1 MMKKN
6 TPNLFGF
13 DQAEDT
19 PNGRVIRVSFESGVD
34 AEFDYNVPDKLW
46 PVSIGCRVEVPFGR
60 KNKLKNGFCVA
71 VLDEDDAQKSKT
83 FKLKSVKKVLDETPL
98 LDTQLMELARWIS
111 SYYVCPLGQVLT
123 ALVPAA
129 VKKGA
134 GIKKEKYVYL
144 AVKENTDLKLTSKK
158 QTAIIETLKNSKAFD
173 PDSAVKKDD
182 LLLEA
187 GCKEGVLKTLSRNGF
202 IKIALRNV
210 FRSPPV
216 VPSADSVAKANGKN
230 IALNDDQQKA
240 LGNINSKVNTRTFGV
255 SLLHGVTDSGKTEIY
270 IRAIQN
276 VVENG
281 KSAIVLLPEIALTTQ
296 TIGRFSRR
304 FKNIAVLHSRL
315 TGPQRNSE
323 WQKIKQ
329 GTANVVIGARSA
341 VFAPLDNLGLI
352 VVDEEHE
359 PSYKQDTTPR
369 YHGRDVAIKRSQ
381 ICNAHCLLGSATPS
395 LETLTNCKT
404 KKHFQ
409 CLELPKRVMD
419 LPMPQMQVVDL
430 SDQFTQAGLTL
441 ISPPLESKLRQ
452 VLEKKQQ
459 AILLLNRRGY
469 SSFIYCSSCRHCL
482 NCKNCDVTL
491 TFHKKPQNPHQ
502 QKTILGNHMPSGHAI
517 CHYCLAKTLV
527 PTRCPL
533 CNRKMTMIG
542 LGSQR
547 LEEELNKKFP
557 NARISRVDS
566 DSMQGGDAQKYYD
579 VLSDFASGKTDILA
593 GTQMLAKGLHFPNVT
608 LVGIISADTS
618 LTLPDF
624 RANERTFQLIS
635 QVAGRT
641 GRSTKQGTV
650 IVQTLLPDSPAIQFA
665 LKHDYDGFVT
675 EELTHRKKCNL
686 PPYWRM
692 AMIGLRDPKFDK
704 LTAACNA
711 LRERIDYV
719 ITTNDLHI
727 KVRGPMPATISRI
740 QQYHRMQII
749 LQAANVI
756 PLQKLFAI
764 MRSMSP
770 IKPGVMI
777 TVDIDPINL
786 M

>member
-1 MMKKN
+1 MAKKN

-13 DQAEDT
+13 DPAEDT
-19 PNGRVIRVSFESGVD
+19 PSGRVIRVSFESGVD
-34 AEFDYNVPDKLW
+34 TEFDYNVPDNLW
-46 PVSIGCRVEVPFGR
+46 PVDIGCRVEVPFGR
-60 KNKLKNGFCVA
+60 KNKLENGFCVA

-83 FKLKSVKKVLDETPL
+83 FKLKSVKRVLDETPL
-98 LDTQLMELARWIS
+98 LDTKLMELARWIS
-111 SYYVCPLGQVLT
+111 SYYVCPLGQVL
-123 ALVPAA
+123 AAMVPTA

-144 AVKENTDLKLTSKK
+144 AAKENTELKLTSKK
-158 QTAIIETLKNSKAFD
+158 QTAVVETLKSSKAI
-173 PDSAVKKDD
+173 DSGSAIKKES
-182 LLLEA
+182 LLLQA
-187 GCKEGVLKTLSRNGF
+187 GCKEGVLKTLSRNGV
-202 IKIALRNV
+202 IKIALRDV
-210 FRSPPV
+210 FRSLPV
-216 VPSADSVAKANGKN
+216 VPSATSVAKANGKY
-230 IALNDDQQKA
+230 ITLNNDQQKA
-240 LGNINSKVNTRTFGV
+240 LKSINSKVNSSTFGV

-276 VVENG
+276 AVENG

-329 GTANVVIGARSA
+329 GDADVVIGARSA
-341 VFAPLDNLGLI
+341 VFAPLGNLGLV

-359 PSYKQDTTPR
+359 PSYKQDTAPR
-369 YHGRDVAIKRSQ
+369 YNGRDVAIKRAQ
-381 ICNAHCLLGSATPS
+381 ICGAHCLLGSATPS

-409 CLELPKRVMD
+409 RLELPKRVMD
-419 LPMPQMQVVDL
+419 LPMPQMQLVDL
-430 SDQFTQAGLTL
+430 CDQFTQTGLML
-441 ISPPLESKLRQ
+441 ISSQLESKLCQ
-452 VLEKKQQ
+452 ILEKKQQ

-469 SSFIYCSSCRHCL
+469 SSFIYCPSCHHCL
-482 NCKNCDVTL
+482 SCKNCDVTL
-491 TFHKKPQNPHQ
+491 TFHKKPQKASS
-502 QKTILGNHMPSGHAI
+502 QKTILGDHMSYGHAI

-527 PTRCPL
+527 PKRCPL
-533 CNRKMTMIG
+533 CNHKMTMIG

-557 NARISRVDS
+557 TAKISRIDS

-579 VLSDFASGKTDILA
+579 VLSDFAHGKTDVLA

-618 LTLPDF
+618 LMLPDF
-624 RANERTFQLIS
+624 RANERTYQLIS

-650 IVQTLLPDSPAIQFA
+650 VVQTFLPDSPAIQFA
-665 LKHDYDGFVT
+665 LKYDYDGFVT

-692 AMIGLRDPKFDK
+692 ALIGLRDPKFDK
-704 LTAACNA
+704 LTTACNA
-711 LRERIDYV
+711 LRERIDHV
-719 ITTNDLHI
+719 IAADGLNI

-749 LQAANVI
+749 LQAASVA
-756 PLQKLFAI
+756 PLQQLFATL
-764 MRSMSP
+764 RTMSTIRP
-770 IKPGVMI
+770 AVTI